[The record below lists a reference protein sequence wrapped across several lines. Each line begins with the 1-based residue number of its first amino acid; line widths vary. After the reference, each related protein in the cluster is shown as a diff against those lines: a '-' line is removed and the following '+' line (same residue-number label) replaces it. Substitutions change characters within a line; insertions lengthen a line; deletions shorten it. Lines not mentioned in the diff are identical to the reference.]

1 MGARGRRPAA
11 AAALLALACK
21 APPPTTPLPPDGG
34 SDVCTRLAYVFYLV
48 AERREQGASRR
59 DQLAALPE
67 SVDNPFTLHP
77 GSAHESLRRV
87 VEMYQWKE
95 NSKTETRKKVG
106 GGEEKVTTYTYE
118 KVWDDDLI
126 DSSDFREAGHV
137 NPGSMRYDAQEQV
150 ASLVTVGAFKLSAG
164 LVAQIGGWETLRV
177 DQGNL
182 ERATADVKTTVQLHD
197 GQYYLGVDPASPAS
211 AAKRP
216 SWSSR

>member
-87 VEMYQWKE
+87 VEIVYAQP
-95 NSKTETRKKVG
+95 RG
-106 GGEEKVTTYTYE
+106 AA
-118 KVWDDDLI
+118 
-126 DSSDFREAGHV
+126 RELEAEV
-137 NPGSMRYDAQEQV
+137 LESCTVDAQGHAVLKSV
-150 ASLVTVGAFKLSAG
+150 AA
-164 LVAQIGGWETLRV
+164 
-177 DQGNL
+177 
-182 ERATADVKTTVQLHD
+182 ER
-197 GQYYLGVDPASPAS
+197 
-211 AAKRP
+211 
-216 SWSSR
+216 